1 METSKKA
8 RVSSAWKAWTVG
20 NRQKPETKVMS
31 IAEFY
36 QRVKN
41 GTLQ

>member
-8 RVSSAWKAWTVG
+8 HVSSAWKAWTVG

-36 QRVKN
+36 QRVKD